1 MNLMFNSISASLGF
15 LGKHASKVLPAGIVF
30 GLLLPP
36 LATALRPLLVPA
48 LFIPLTLSLVRI
60 RTQQLQ
66 QSVGNWRLIGLL
78 SLWILAFRP
87 MTVWLALHAM
97 SLPEPIA
104 KAALITA
111 AAPPVTACAA
121 IALFLGIDAAIVVVL
136 TVTTMLL
143 VPLTLPP
150 VVYYLAGL
158 HIEADISLI
167 SLRLACFI
175 FAAFIAALILKK
187 WLGQVRIQKNKSMLD
202 GVSVISIGIFI
213 IGIMHGVTDI
223 ILARPGFV
231 LLVLL
236 VATLLLLALYLLAT
250 LLFWRLGPKTALGI
264 GLASGNGNMGLM
276 YLILVDQ
283 ANLDLLVFFAIGQIP
298 MYFLPSLLG
307 PLINRLQS
315 K

>member
-1 MNLMFNSISASLGF
+1 MIKYTRTLLDFT
-15 LGKHASKVLPAGIVF
+15 GKHASNVLPVGIVV
-30 GLLLPP
+30 GILLPP

-60 RTQQLQ
+60 EPRQLHQ
-66 QSVGNWRLIGLL
+66 HLKSWRLIAFL
-78 SLWILAFRP
+78 SLWILALRP
-87 MTVWLALHAM
+87 VVAWGILNII

-104 KAALITA
+104 KATLFTA

-121 IALFLGIDAAIVVVL
+121 IAIFLGIDAAIVVVL
-136 TVTTMLL
+136 TIATMLL
-143 VPLTLPP
+143 VPLSLPP
-150 VVYYLAGL
+150 VVYYLADL
-158 HIEADISLI
+158 HIETEISLI
-167 SLRLACFI
+167 SLRLACII
-175 FAAFIAALILKK
+175 FAAFLAAGIIKK
-187 WLGQVRIQKNKSMLD
+187 WIGRVRLQQNKSTLD

-223 ILARPGFV
+223 IVERPSYV
-231 LLVLL
+231 LLILV
-236 VATLLLLALYLLAT
+236 VATLLLLGLYLFAT
-250 LLFWRLGPKTALGI
+250 LLFWRLGPRTALGI

-307 PLINRLQS
+307 PLINRLC
-315 K
+315 KK

>member
-1 MNLMFNSISASLGF
+1 MIEYSRALLDFT
-15 LGKHASKVLPAGIVF
+15 GKHASNVLPVGIVL

-60 RTQQLQ
+60 ETRQLHQ
-66 QSVGNWRLIGLL
+66 HLKSWRLIAFL
-78 SLWILAFRP
+78 SLWILALRP
-87 MTVWLALHAM
+87 VVVWLILNVL

-104 KAALITA
+104 KATLFTA

-121 IALFLGIDAAIVVVL
+121 IAIFLGIDAAIVVVL
-136 TVTTMLL
+136 TIATMLL
-143 VPLTLPP
+143 VPLSLPP
-150 VVYYLAGL
+150 VVYYLADL
-158 HIEADISLI
+158 HIETEISLI

-175 FAAFIAALILKK
+175 FAAFIAAWVIKK
-187 WLGQVRIQKNKSMLD
+187 WIGRERLQQNKSILD

-223 ILARPGFV
+223 IVERPGYV
-231 LLVLL
+231 LLIL
-236 VATLLLLALYLLAT
+236 VVSSLLLLGLYLFTT
-250 LLFWRLGPKTALGI
+250 LLFWRLGPSTALGI

-283 ANLDLLVFFAIGQIP
+283 ASLDLLVFFAIGQIP

-307 PLINRLQS
+307 PLIHRLC
-315 K
+315 KK